1 MTQANGTPA
10 ADVREAV
17 LATCAPGRSQVV
29 LIEGA
34 PGLGKSTLLALV
46 ARQAA
51 AAGALVLTASGDE
64 RPGRA
69 GVLRQLLDGGPE
81 QECSSPLDDDSPSP
95 ARTAAAFCARL
106 RGLARRGPAV
116 LCVDDAQHAD
126 PQALQV
132 LRHVVRHAQP
142 QPVVVAVATATF
154 GGRGQELFGADVPH
168 HPRVHRLRL
177 ALLGPGDTERALTA
191 GHGPDGPAHTHT
203 AARLHRL
210 SGGNPLLLHALLAE
224 DALAQQPAPE
234 GPFAR
239 AVADCLRRS
248 GPAALSTAH
257 ALAVLGENP
266 VEPALLAELVDGGRP
281 VALDGLSALRACGLL
296 DGLGRRDPAVR
307 AAALAGCDVA
317 TRARLRLR
325 AAHALRA
332 TGAPAVAVAGPL
344 LALHADDARP
354 PARPSDRSLLACT
367 ARDLAEAGRAL
378 REQGRRDR
386 ADALLRA
393 ARQLSVQAGDITPD
407 AEPGTAPSTDHLTG
421 ALA

>member
-1 MTQANGTPA
+1 MTQANATPA
-10 ADVREAV
+10 ADVQEAV
-17 LATCAPGRSQVV
+17 LTACAPGRSQVV

-51 AAGALVLTASGDE
+51 AAGALVLTAAADE
-64 RPGRA
+64 RPGGTGA
-69 GVLRQLLDGGPE
+69 LRQLLDGVPE
-81 QECSSPLDDDSPSP
+81 PGLSFPLEDRLPSP
-95 ARTAAAFCARL
+95 ARTATAFCARL
-106 RGLARRGPAV
+106 RNLARHGPAV

-126 PQALQV
+126 PQALQA
-132 LRHVVRHAQP
+132 LRYVVRHAQP
-142 QPVVVAVATATF
+142 QPVVVAVATTAQ
-154 GGRGQELFGADVPH
+154 GGRWQEPFGADAPH
-168 HPRVHRLRL
+168 PPRVHRVRL
-177 ALLGPGDTERALTA
+177 ALLGPGDTGRAVAA
-191 GHGPDGPAHTHT
+191 GHGPVPAHTV
-203 AARLHRL
+203 ARLHRL

-224 DALAQQPAPE
+224 DALVRQPASD

-248 GPAALSTAH
+248 GPAALATAH

-266 VEPALLAELVDGGRP
+266 VAPALLAELVDGGEP
-281 VALDGLSALRACGLL
+281 VTLEGLSALRACGLL

-307 AAALAGCDVA
+307 AAALAGCEA
-317 TRARLRLR
+317 TRRARLRLR

-344 LALHADDARP
+344 LALHAEDARP
-354 PARPSDRSLLACT
+354 PARTADRSLLACT
-367 ARDLAEAGRAL
+367 AQDLAEAGRAL

-386 ADALLRA
+386 ADTLLRA
-393 ARQLSVQAGDITPD
+393 ARQLSLQAGDITPGD
-407 AEPGTAPSTDHLTG
+407 EPRTAPSTGHVMG